1 MPWLTFP
8 TVLIHLV
15 IWDHNSLV
23 SNYTF
28 DPQQCLPD
36 MIWDEQSFTFLFHE
50 IVFNVGAMLLYGC
63 KLLCVILTLVCLA
76 SSQNSTTGMVFKTLY
91 YSTLSKDESWNSL
104 FPPLE
109 TEERNKNRV
118 SNLLQKELDVMCIT
132 WLFVYIP
139 FMDVYYMRPQLHD
152 TGFVS
157 ERRQW
162 TICIID

>member
-15 IWDHNSLV
+15 KCQITPLTHNNVYL
-23 SNYTF
+23 TW
-28 DPQQCLPD
+28 
-36 MIWDEQSFTFLFHE
+36 WDEQSFTFLFHE

-104 FPPLE
+104 FPPME
-109 TEERNKNRV
+109 TEEGNKNRV

-139 FMDVYYMRPQLHD
+139 FMDVYYIRPQLHD